1 MDGDSVGLSLIGLL
15 VGLLLVGSIDGDN
28 VGLSLVG
35 LFVGLLLMGSIDGEG
50 VGLSLVGN
58 EVGEFV
64 VGCAVVGSMEDGVM
78 DGSVDMMNDGWNE
91 SDGILDF

>member
-1 MDGDSVGLSLIGLL
+1 MDGDSVGLSLVGLL
-15 VGLLLVGSIDGDN
+15 VGL
-28 VGLSLVG
+28 SLVATT
-35 LFVGLLLMGSIDGEG
+35 DGER

-58 EVGEFV
+58 EVGESV

-91 SDGILDF
+91 SDGILEF